1 MTIQTRQAV
10 FETNSSS
17 THSLSISSGSTDI
30 LDTLPLNEQGE
41 VVLNGGEFGWDV
53 EDYTCADIK
62 ASYAAIYVSEWSGEK
77 SADHKKVLDTVIKQ
91 QTGCS
96 NVVYDFYTDWSYDAQ
111 EPSYIDHQSVEGG
124 QLDYLFED
132 PEVLRQFIFNPRSV
146 LHTDN
151 DNY

>member
-17 THSLSISSGSTDI
+17 THSLSISSSSTDL

-41 VVLNGGEFGWDV
+41 VVLNGGQFGWEV
-53 EDYTCADIK
+53 EDYSDASTK

-77 SADHKKVLDTVIKQ
+77 SAEFKEVLDTVIKQ

-96 NVVYDFYTDWSYDAQ
+96 NVVYDLSTDWSHPR
-111 EPSYIDHQSVEGG
+111 ETSYIDHQSVEGG

-132 PEVLRQFIFNPRSV
+132 PELLRQFIFNPRSI

>member
-17 THSLSISSGSTDI
+17 THSLSISSGSADL

-41 VVLNGGEFGWDV
+41 VVLNGGQFGWEV
-53 EDYTCADIK
+53 EDYSDAGTK
-62 ASYAAIYVSEWSGEK
+62 ASYAAIYVLAWSGEK
-77 SADHKKVLDTVIKQ
+77 SAKYKDVLDTVIKQ
-91 QTGCS
+91 QTGCT
-96 NVVYDFYTDWSYDAQ
+96 NVVYNFSTDWSNDGR
-111 EPSYIDHQSVEGG
+111 ETSYIDHQSVEGG
-124 QLDYLFED
+124 ELDYLFED
-132 PEVLRQFIFNPRSV
+132 PEVLRQFIFNPHSV

>member
-17 THSLSISSGSTDI
+17 THSLSISSSSTDL

-41 VVLNGGEFGWDV
+41 VVLNGGQFGWEV
-53 EDYTCADIK
+53 EDYSDAGTK

-77 SADHKKVLDTVIKQ
+77 SAEFKEVLDTVIKQ

-96 NVVYDFYTDWSYDAQ
+96 NVVYDLSTDWSHPR
-111 EPSYIDHQSVEGG
+111 ETSYIDHQSVEGG

-132 PEVLRQFIFNPRSV
+132 PELLRQFIFNPRSV

>member
-1 MTIQTRQAV
+1 MTTQTRQAV

-17 THSLSISSGSTDI
+17 THSLSISSGNSSDI
-30 LDTLPLNEQGE
+30 LDTLPLTEEGD
-41 VVLNGGEFGWDV
+41 VVLTGGQFGWEV
-53 EDYTCADIK
+53 EDYNCAETK
-62 ASYAAIYVSEWSGEK
+62 ASYAAIYALNWSGEK
-77 SADHKKVLDTVIKQ
+77 SAQHKEVLDTVIKQ

-96 NVVYDFYTDWSYDAQ
+96 NVVYDFSTDWGTDS
-111 EPSYIDHQSVEGG
+111 ETSYIDHQSVEGG
-124 QLDYLFED
+124 QLNHLFED

>member
-17 THSLSISSGSTDI
+17 THSLSISSSSTDL

-41 VVLNGGEFGWDV
+41 VVLNGGQFGWEV
-53 EDYTCADIK
+53 EDYSDAGTK
-62 ASYAAIYVSEWSGEK
+62 ASYAAIYVSDWSGKK
-77 SADHKKVLDTVIKQ
+77 SAEFKEVLDTVIKQ

-96 NVVYDFYTDWSYDAQ
+96 NVVYNFSTDWSSDAR
-111 EPSYIDHQSVEGG
+111 ETSYIDHQSVEGG

-132 PEVLRQFIFNPRSV
+132 PELLRQFIFNPRSV

>member
-17 THSLSISSGSTDI
+17 THSLSISSSSTDL

-41 VVLNGGEFGWDV
+41 VVLNGGQFGWEV
-53 EDYTCADIK
+53 EDYSDAGTK

-77 SADHKKVLDTVIKQ
+77 SAEFKEVLDTVIKQ

-96 NVVYDFYTDWSYDAQ
+96 NVVYDLSTDWSHPR
-111 EPSYIDHQSVEGG
+111 ETSYIDHQSVEGG

-132 PEVLRQFIFNPRSV
+132 PELLRQFIFNPRSV
-146 LHTDN
+146 LHTVN

>member
-1 MTIQTRQAV
+1 MTIQTRQAA

-17 THSLSISSGSTDI
+17 THSLSISSGSTDL

-41 VVLNGGEFGWDV
+41 VVLNGGQFGWGV
-53 EDYTCADIK
+53 EDYSDAGTK
-62 ASYAAIYVSEWSGEK
+62 ASYAAIYVSDWSGEK
-77 SADHKKVLDTVIKQ
+77 SAEFKEVLDTVIKQ

-96 NVVYDFYTDWSYDAQ
+96 NVVYDFSTDWSHPR
-111 EPSYIDHQSVEGG
+111 ETSYIDHQSVEGG

-132 PEVLRQFIFNPRSV
+132 PELLRQFIFNPRSV